1 MVAEFECDFVLIRPS
16 RCEMN
21 DRDEYELRKKA
32 IFDGM
37 RRRGQER
44 ILKIGYENW
53 DPFEKPKDPRE
64 RIFGS
69 ASIKAGILVQEF
81 FKSAGEK
88 EESVAVHKE
97 LFDLCR
103 GLLQGESRAKT
114 IVDFC
119 AWLRKR
125 IGEEDAVTP

>member
-1 MVAEFECDFVLIRPS
+1 MS
-16 RCEMN
+16 
-21 DRDEYELRKKA
+21 DREEYEFRKKA

-37 RRRGQER
+37 AKRGRER

-53 DPFEKPKDPRE
+53 DPFEEPKDPRE
-64 RIFGS
+64 RIFSSESVMAS
-69 ASIKAGILVQEF
+69 ALVQEYY
-81 FKSAGEK
+81 KAAGDK
-88 EESVAVHKE
+88 QESVAVNKD

-119 AWLRKR
+119 AWLKKR
-125 IGEEDAVTP
+125 TGAGEL

>member
-1 MVAEFECDFVLIRPS
+1 MS
-16 RCEMN
+16 
-21 DRDEYELRKKA
+21 DREEYEFRKKA

-37 RRRGQER
+37 AKRGRER

-53 DPFEKPKDPRE
+53 DPFEEPKDPRE
-64 RIFGS
+64 RIFS
-69 ASIKAGILVQEF
+69 SESVMAGALVQEYY
-81 FKSAGEK
+81 KAAGDK
-88 EESVAVHKE
+88 QESVAVNKD

-119 AWLRKR
+119 VWLKKR
-125 IGEEDAVTP
+125 TGAGEL